1 METLVTGGNGFVG
14 HHLIRALID
23 RGDRI
28 RVLALPEEDTSSL
41 EQSNVDIYRG
51 DIRDYDSLVP
61 AVRGVDTVVHLAAM
75 MHVWRPLADYR
86 DVNVDGTVNV
96 CHAAMAADVRRV
108 VHMSSSSIYGMAW
121 RGLVDETFP
130 LAPFDDPY
138 AVTKAEGDLA
148 IQSMIARDGL
158 RAVIIRPDQIFGPG
172 DRLHFGEMADRL
184 RAGHGI
190 IVGRGDNYLPLVYV
204 SDVVQALVL
213 ALDHSDALGEVFNIT
228 ADLPMTQREFLWAV
242 ADETG
247 GTRPR
252 LRVPRSVLYPA
263 SVLAEGLAK
272 IAGGTSRPPVTRL
285 GVAFRC
291 ANVRFS
297 AEKAR
302 RELGF
307 EARVELRDGI
317 RKTAEWYLSEVARPR
332 AGSVVAAANPAPTL
346 PIEGAARL

>member
-14 HHLIRALID
+14 HHLIRALMN

-28 RVLALPEEDTSSL
+28 RVLALPGEDTSSL
-41 EQSNVDIYRG
+41 EQLNVHVHRG

-61 AVRGVDTVVHLAAM
+61 AVHGVDAIIHLAAM

-96 CHAAMAADVRRV
+96 CHAAMAANVNRV
-108 VHMSSSSIYGMAW
+108 VHMSSSSVYGMSW

-148 IQSMIARDGL
+148 VQRMIERDGL
-158 RAVIIRPDQIFGPG
+158 RAVILRPDQIFGPG

-184 RAGHGI
+184 QAGHGI
-190 IVGRGDNYLPLVYV
+190 VVGRGDNHMPLVYV
-204 SDVVQALVL
+204 SDVVQALLL
-213 ALDHSDALGEVFNIT
+213 ALDHDKAPGEAFNIT
-228 ADLPMTQREFLWAV
+228 AGMPLTQREFLAAV
-242 ADETG
+242 AEDIG
-247 GTRPR
+247 GTPPR
-252 LRVPRSVLYPA
+252 LRVPRALLYPA
-263 SVLAEGLAK
+263 SVVAEGLAK
-272 IAGGTSRPPVTRL
+272 IAGGPSRPPITRL

-291 ANVRFS
+291 ADVRFS

-302 RELGF
+302 RVLGF
-307 EARVELRDGI
+307 EPRVELRDGI
-317 RKTAEWYLSEVARPR
+317 RKTAEWYLSGIGSPD
-332 AGSVVAAANPAPTL
+332 AGSLVTSSEPLGIPV
-346 PIEGAARL
+346 EGAARL